1 MLFNNKYLKL
11 KKKMDKKEKFINKAI
26 IKFGDKFNYEEID
39 YINSTTKI
47 KMADINRPFFY

>member
-47 KMADINRPFFY
+47 KMAD